1 MKIEDA
7 LKLNI
12 PCGFGTGDYDEETD
26 SISFVFEQLDSTV
39 NTLWGVTQFVII
51 SEEWDKVVKI
61 PFDCFYDYNE
71 DGDYVANYFDTNY
84 AERSFYIYDQ
94 AKRFDISPI
103 FAKMEYLGRSVSNTP
118 IYLQE
123 KIQSTFCDDTS
134 RTSRTYS
141 QKSYDKASEICK
153 ERASLWKYF
162 PLNWLAAAIDYYG
175 FELVENFINFCDE
188 NNIRDWH
195 SANYG
200 WREDGSPVVI
210 DWGGYLDD

>member
-1 MKIEDA
+1 MAAKVFKTIDEQISI
-7 LKLNI
+7 LKSKGL
-12 PCGFGTGDYDEETD
+12 
-26 SISFVFEQLDSTV
+26 
-39 NTLWGVTQFVII
+39 VIN
-51 SEEWDKVVKI
+51 D
-61 PFDCFYDYNE
+61 
-71 DGDYVANYFDTNY
+71 
-84 AERSFYIYDQ
+84 
-94 AKRFDISPI
+94 
-103 FAKMEYLGRSVSNTP
+103 
-118 IYLQE
+118 
-123 KIQSTFCDDTS
+123 
-134 RTSRTYS
+134 
-141 QKSYDKASEICK
+141 YDKASEICK